1 MALDSSTMTT
11 QVTNTTSSC
20 GSLHIVC
27 GPMFSGKTSFIINA
41 YSQLIKDP
49 RNVPIILNHNVD
61 IRYDTDKHGLVTS
74 HNGDT
79 AKCVRVDNIQ
89 EFLVTD
95 DINQYT
101 HVFINEGQFFGDLYN
116 SVKYLVEECNKHVY
130 IGALD
135 GDFNREVFG
144 DTLKLVPFADSVTK
158 LKSRCKYNGC
168 TQDALFSYRLTNE
181 QAQTVVG
188 SSNYIPVCRRC
199 YTELTRN
206 STTTTIIG
214 SSSSQ

>member
-1 MALDSSTMTT
+1 MDSNGNIM
-11 QVTNTTSSC
+11 NTTTSTFNNC
-20 GSLHIVC
+20 GSLHIVL

-41 YSQLIKDP
+41 YSQLVKDP
-49 RNVPIILNHNVD
+49 MNNPIILNHNVD
-61 IRYDTDKHGLVTS
+61 VRYDTDKQGLVTS

-79 AKCVRVDNIQ
+79 SKCVRVDKINEFIVTENIKH
-89 EFLVTD
+89 
-95 DINQYT
+95 YT
-101 HVFINEGQFFGDLYN
+101 HIFINEGQFFCDLYD

-144 DTLKLVPFADSVTK
+144 DTLKLVPLADSVTK
-158 LKSRCKYNGC
+158 LKSKCNYNGC

-199 YTELTRN
+199 YTELTHK
-206 STTTTIIG
+206 SKTTTTSG
-214 SSSSQ
+214 SLTST